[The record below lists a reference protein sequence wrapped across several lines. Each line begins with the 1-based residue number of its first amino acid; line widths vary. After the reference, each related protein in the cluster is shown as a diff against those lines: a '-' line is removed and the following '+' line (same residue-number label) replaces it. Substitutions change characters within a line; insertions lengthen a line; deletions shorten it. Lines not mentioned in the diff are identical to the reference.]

1 MMRSWKTWRHCGSIG
16 ALFLQQTIR
25 CHPGQQWQTATAL
38 PTCRIRWSSAQP
50 ILSSLR
56 TYIIKSGQDL
66 VTGVPSVISQPLSG
80 RFQVQIDQNN
90 TNFSPPSC
98 RHKGPER
105 PKASYLRL
113 GPYRR
118 CRDGGCQTKTTMQGQ
133 RYFSGPANN
142 HSDAIALYIARI
154 LFNS

>member
-16 ALFLQQTIR
+16 DLFLQQTIR

-90 TNFSPPSC
+90 TNTIFSPPSC

-105 PKASYLRL
+105 QGQLPSPWSLQEMT
-113 GPYRR
+113 
-118 CRDGGCQTKTTMQGQ
+118 DGGCQTKTTMHGQ
-133 RYFSGPANN
+133 RYFSSWAN
-142 HSDAIALYIARI
+142 HSHAITLYITRI

>member
-1 MMRSWKTWRHCGSIG
+1 MGNGRQP
-16 ALFLQQTIR
+16 LR
-25 CHPGQQWQTATAL
+25 CHL
-38 PTCRIRWSSAQP
+38 PTCRIGWSSAQ
-50 ILSSLR
+50 SSLR
-56 TYIIKSGQDL
+56 TYITKSGQDL
-66 VTGVPSVISQPLSG
+66 VTGVPSVIISTTIRKVWGSDLDTAKFKSISFQDQPVLS
-80 RFQVQIDQNN
+80 
-90 TNFSPPSC
+90 SPPSPSC

-154 LFNS
+154 LFNSWAR